1 MKKTVALPML
11 LIASFVFSWPAHA
24 TAESKDLSR
33 EKKLFRSYS
42 GEGTTSVSSFCIENH
57 VFLLVNG
64 NISNQASTVQVY
76 EEKNGKVIPKRC
88 ETNAP

>member
-1 MKKTVALPML
+1 MKKTFALL
-11 LIASFVFSWPAHA
+11 LIASFVSALPVHA
-24 TAESKDLSR
+24 IQEAKDLSR

-64 NISNQASTVQVY
+64 NISNQASVAQVY
-76 EEKNGKVIPKRC
+76 EEKSGKVIPKRC
-88 ETNAP
+88 EPNEP